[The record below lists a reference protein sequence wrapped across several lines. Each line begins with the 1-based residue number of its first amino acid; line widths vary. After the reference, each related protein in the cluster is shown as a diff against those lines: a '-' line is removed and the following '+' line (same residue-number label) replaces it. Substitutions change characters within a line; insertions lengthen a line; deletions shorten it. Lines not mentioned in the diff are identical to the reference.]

1 MFTECGTKKG
11 FCACLLAVLL
21 SLVWPGLGHWAINA
35 RFRRETMIATGINF
49 ATSLALM
56 AIIAPV
62 HNRTDLV
69 EVVADR
75 TVFLMIFV
83 ALAVLA
89 ITRLYTAVEAAWIAR
104 PSEGGLRIAAGSL
117 AAVMVLV
124 GVVPLAQ
131 AARYV
136 YETDQFLE
144 QTFGGNDDTETAQA
158 GELDGGT
165 TVPGGSTAP
174 GDTTGGTTAP
184 AWDGDRR
191 SNILLLGGDSGADR
205 WSMRT
210 DSMIVVSIDPVTG
223 DAATISIPR
232 NLPYIEFP
240 PGSALDLFFPDGFD
254 EYSGLTNAV
263 YTWADLPANR
273 KYSTG
278 GDDAGAQ
285 AIKMAIAQFLGIDI
299 QYYVL
304 VDMAG
309 FVDVVDAIGG
319 IEVYVT
325 KQVPAPE
332 NPDPNGEPLPA
343 YYEVGWMHM
352 DGDLALGYARTRKA
366 DSDYGRMARQRCVI
380 GAITTAATS
389 PANLALGLP
398 GLLDAFGDAVHTD
411 IPRGELP
418 TLAAMVDKFVANGGL
433 ENVRSLQVTEPA
445 IDSSHWKSGAVPA
458 GNPQSSYPQYIR
470 DVVSNVLVPGTID
483 MIMPDLSNL
492 EVICEPTEGG

>member
-1 MFTECGTKKG
+1 MTQQGGTRSG
-11 FCACLLAVLL
+11 IGACILGAAL
-21 SLVWPGLGHWAINA
+21 SVVWPGLGHWAIRA
-35 RFRRETMIATGINF
+35 PFRRETTIATSLNF
-49 ATSLALM
+49 ATSLVLM
-56 AIIAPV
+56 AVIAPL

-69 EVVADR
+69 EVIASR
-75 TVFLMIFV
+75 KVFLLIFV
-83 ALAVLA
+83 CLAILAVC
-89 ITRLYTAVEAAWIAR
+89 RLYTAVEAAWIAR
-104 PSEGGLRIAAGSL
+104 PTDSPGLRIAAGF
-117 AAVMVLV
+117 ATAVVVVV

-131 AARYV
+131 ASRYV

-144 QTFGGNDDTETAQA
+144 KTFGNNDAETATA
-158 GELDGGT
+158 GGLDGDGSGT
-165 TVPGGSTAP
+165 ADTVPGQSTVP
-174 GDTTGGTTAP
+174 P
-184 AWDGDRR
+184 ATWAGDRR
-191 SNILLLGGDSGADR
+191 INILLLGGDSGADR

-210 DSMIVVSIDPVTG
+210 DSMIVVSIDPETG

-240 PGSALDLFFPDGFD
+240 PGSALDLYFPDGFD
-254 EYSGLTNAV
+254 QYSGLTNAV
-263 YTWADLPANR
+263 YTFVDLPANR
-273 KYSTG
+273 YLTTG

-285 AIKMAIAQFLGIDI
+285 AIKMGIAQFLGINI

-319 IEVYVT
+319 IDVYVT
-325 KQVPAPE
+325 KRVPAPE
-332 NPDPNGEPLPA
+332 NPDPNGDPLPEW
-343 YYEVGWMHM
+343 YEVGWMHM

-411 IPRGELP
+411 IPRADLP
-418 TLAAMVDKFVANGGL
+418 MLAGMVDKFVAAGGL

-445 IDSSHWKSGAVPA
+445 IDSSHWKSGAVPQ
-458 GNPQSSYPQYIR
+458 GNPQTSYPQYVR
-470 DVVSNVLVPGTID
+470 DVVKNVMVPGTVD
-483 MIMPDLSNL
+483 MIMPDLTSL
-492 EVICEPTEGG
+492 EVICEPTAGT